1 MGHALLYYLSRIFL
15 FCNSCI
21 ELHRIIGCKIGILFK
36 SLPAPCLCLILMLHE
51 AAFKFFVVVLIYNI
65 VKSLL

>member
-1 MGHALLYYLSRIFL
+1 MSHTLLYYLSRVFL

-21 ELHRIIGCKIGILFK
+21 ELHRILGCKTGILFK
-36 SLPAPCLCLILMLHE
+36 SLPALCLCFILMLHE